1 MPGLPPV
8 PGVLKVVLQGHQS
21 TQKWAMIFHIAN
33 SGGAAWTQGDANSA
47 ASVFSTRFSTRLGS
61 SLSSVGGID
70 RCDVTDL
77 TSDTGVVASD
87 TTTHAFTGGAAAASP
102 NVAFVLH
109 WAIPRHYRGGHPR
122 TYLPCVLESDVDTE
136 GNVSAGTKGNISAG
150 GAGLVGDVQTLI
162 TSGGIGCALVCV
174 HYRKNNLPLAS
185 PTVDAITTAV
195 CRNVVG
201 TQRRRLPKIT

>member
-1 MPGLPPV
+1 MPALPPV
-8 PGVLKVVLQGHQS
+8 DGVLKVVLQGHQS
-21 TQKWAMIFHIAN
+21 TEKWALIFHIAN
-33 SGGAAWTQGDANSA
+33 AGGAWTQGDADVA
-47 ASVFSTRFSTRLGS
+47 ASTFSTRFSTRFGA

-87 TTTHAFTGGAAAASP
+87 TTTHAFTGGAAATSP
-102 NVAFVLH
+102 QVAFVVH

-122 TYLPCVLESDVDTE
+122 TYLPCVQEADVDVV
-136 GNVSAGTKGNISAG
+136 GNVSAGTKGNVSAG
-150 GAGLVGDVQTLI
+150 AAGLVGDVQTLI
-162 TSGGIGCALVCV
+162 TSGGAGCTMVCV
-174 HYRKNNLPLAS
+174 HYRRNNVQLAVPLLD
-185 PTVDAITTAV
+185 PITTGI